1 MKVQFLYVDVGIG
14 VEVIIKLTVVIEM
27 EADVEVYE
35 EVDKEVANVV
45 GKVVSCRKSLNVH
58 NGNYKL
64 QKDILHVNY

>member
-1 MKVQFLYVDVGIG
+1 MGIG

-45 GKVVSCRKSLNVH
+45 DQVFSCRKSLKVH
-58 NGNYKL
+58 MVTSYWRNYVLKL
-64 QKDILHVNY
+64 L